1 MIGASSHFANATMR
15 LLLLLLLCGVAA
27 AKSVPPS
34 MRVGDLSDKRE
45 GKCVSGDCDDGKG
58 KWVYAEHR
66 VGKEDSNHIGGVGG
80 EDSYEGDWVNG
91 KRHGQGIFMHG
102 AEHYVG
108 GWKDDKKHGKGGEFG
123 SEAFYEGEFANG
135 VKHGEGKE
143 RKGGLLFTG
152 TWNEGVFD
160 KETGTIVPDKE
171 EL

>member
-15 LLLLLLLCGVAA
+15 LLLLILLCGVAA

-91 KRHGQGIFMHG
+91 KRHGQGIFMHVR
-102 AEHYVG
+102 AHAVM
-108 GWKDDKKHGKGGEFG
+108 
-123 SEAFYEGEFANG
+123 
-135 VKHGEGKE
+135 
-143 RKGGLLFTG
+143 
-152 TWNEGVFD
+152 
-160 KETGTIVPDKE
+160 
-171 EL
+171 